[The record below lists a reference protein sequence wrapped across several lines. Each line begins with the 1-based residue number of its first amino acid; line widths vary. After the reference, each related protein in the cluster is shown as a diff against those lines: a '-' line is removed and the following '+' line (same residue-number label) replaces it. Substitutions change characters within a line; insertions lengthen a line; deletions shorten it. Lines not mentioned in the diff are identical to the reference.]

1 MKRSLLSLL
10 LFILIALYL
19 TIVALWIS
27 IPDELTLN
35 ISTTAFTLAM
45 TALYIILERRRYKK
59 WYKSPRFRKLITSA
73 ITFVLILGNLALVNY
88 LVFKH
93 PTQYDFTISKVHTLS
108 DQTAK
113 AVKQL
118 DEDLKFTI
126 FSSRAY
132 FPNIKGLLDLY
143 QLKSNNIKIDFVD
156 SELDPVK
163 VKQYGIDRPNSILAN
178 YKGKSQIIYDLSELG
193 ITNAL
198 IKLQRDKN
206 PLFYYSVGHREIL
219 LNDESKSGASFL
231 RDSMKRSNYDL
242 QEIVLASLGKIP
254 SNVDGLIILGP
265 KDGFHVNELI
275 IIEEYVKA
283 GGKLLVALDPNFKS
297 DTLGELRLLL
307 KKWGL
312 NISNDLVVDKLNF
325 VNGSSGSVPIIK
337 KFNKSHPLSRD
348 ITGQM
353 FFPLVSSVSYWGEAE
368 HGGKGKTNFLA
379 YTTTFPASWAEKNLN
394 EFKTGKVKYD
404 LDKDLKGPVPVMGI
418 WESNSQ
424 SNKGRIVAFGNS
436 SFIVNGYTKFSP
448 NFSLFLNSMTW
459 MMNEN
464 HLISFNTPT
473 VKSEPVFISR
483 PQLGIIFYFSVLI
496 APFILLA
503 GAFVNYRRRVR
514 L

>member
-27 IPDELTLN
+27 TPDELTLN

-325 VNGSSGSVPIIK
+325 VNG
-337 KFNKSHPLSRD
+337 
-348 ITGQM
+348 
-353 FFPLVSSVSYWGEAE
+353 
-368 HGGKGKTNFLA
+368 GKGKTNFLA